1 MPCDTIRK
9 SLTTRYKQG
18 AGVSG
23 KPARSAAI
31 RPVTYHAS
39 TPEAFASRR
48 ARQIA
53 RPCRSDQRRC
63 HTRRWIEE

>member
-9 SLTTRYKQG
+9 CLTTRYKQG
-18 AGVSG
+18 AGAGG
-23 KPARSAAI
+23 KPARPAAI

-48 ARQIA
+48 ARQIT
-53 RPCRSDQRRC
+53 RPCCSNRTGYR
-63 HTRRWIEE
+63 